1 MKNLLITHT
10 DLDGISPI
18 ILLSLSKEKFE
29 YKAIEIETVDETFNL
44 LFDTKEI
51 FNYDQIYITD
61 LTLTNHVYD
70 LLNNSNLKVLVFDHH
85 VSHLFANEY
94 EYVTVKT
101 ELNGQKTCGTE
112 LFYLYLLDK
121 YPEVYNRPIIKDYV
135 NLVREKDNYE
145 MTSEKPKEV
154 EMLMTVYGRPTFIKS
169 ITRRL
174 KKDKSELTF
183 TAFEKRYLTVTA
195 EARRRYI
202 YVKELS
208 MKKYL
213 IENKKLGIV
222 FAEKYQDDIGNQL
235 STKHPELDGIVII
248 NASNGIS
255 YRTTREDVDLA
266 SFAAIYG
273 GGGHLKASGSSITD
287 AERDAFIKRYF
298 KDAKE
303 LKEES

>member
-18 ILLSLSKEKFE
+18 ILLNLSKEKFE
-29 YKAIEIETVDETFNL
+29 YKSIEIETVDETFNL

-51 FNYDQIYITD
+51 YDYDQIYITD

-85 VSHLFANEY
+85 VSHLFANNY
-94 EYVTVKT
+94 DYVTVKP
-101 ELNGQKTCGTE
+101 EINGIKTCGTE
-112 LFYLYLLDK
+112 LFYLYLLEK
-121 YPEVYNRPIIKDYV
+121 YPDIYNKPIIKDYV

-169 ITRRL
+169 FTRRL
-174 KKDKSELTF
+174 KKDKPELTF
-183 TAFEKRYLTVTA
+183 TAFERRYLDITA
-195 EARRRYI
+195 EARRRYL

-208 MKKYL
+208 MKIYL
-213 IENKKLGIV
+213 IDNKKFGVV
-222 FAEKYQDDIGNQL
+222 FAEKYQDDIGNSM
-235 STKHPELDGIVII
+235 STKHPELDGIIII

-266 SFAAIYG
+266 NFASHYG
-273 GGGHLKASGSSITD
+273 GGGHLKASGSTITD
-287 AERDAFIKRYF
+287 DDRDAFIKRIF
-298 KDAKE
+298 NDAKE